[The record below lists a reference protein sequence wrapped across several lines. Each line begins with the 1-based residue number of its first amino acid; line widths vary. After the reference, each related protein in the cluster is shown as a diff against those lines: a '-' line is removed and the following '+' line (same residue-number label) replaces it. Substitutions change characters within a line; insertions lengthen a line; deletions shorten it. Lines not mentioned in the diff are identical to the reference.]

1 MPAAQKRTPE
11 EEERIEQEF
20 IGAATPADDGDG
32 DNIGP
37 APVDE
42 VVFRSKGV
50 NFRAVRVPRH
60 RWTAPN
66 GEVQV
71 SDGVT
76 YEFAPKGEFR
86 TDDPE
91 AIAYLRGLGSFN
103 REFWEVGNEPGRIPD
118 SGPMIERVA
127 AASAALNLEALDEL
141 ELEERAGHKRHDVL
155 THITASKVAVKKM
168 LEAQAG

>member
-1 MPAAQKRTPE
+1 MPAAAKRTPE
-11 EEERIEQEF
+11 EEEAIERRFLE
-20 IGAATPADDGDG
+20 ADAPPAEEPPADDE
-32 DNIGP
+32 
-37 APVDE
+37 APVEE
-42 VVFRSKGV
+42 VTFRAKGV
-50 NFRAVRVPRH
+50 NFRAVMVPRQ

>member
-11 EEERIEQEF
+11 EEQRLEEEF
-20 IGAATPADDGDG
+20 IGTTPADVEQ
-32 DNIGP
+32 P
-37 APVDE
+37 PEPVGE
-42 VVFRSKGV
+42 VIFRSKGV

-118 SGPMIERVA
+118 SQPMIERVVG
-127 AASAALNLEALDEL
+127 ASTALDLEGLDEL
-141 ELEERAGHKRHDVL
+141 EREERAGYKRHDVL
-155 THITASKVAVKKM
+155 THITAAKVTVKKM
-168 LEAQAG
+168 LDAGAGAS